1 MAESSILVLGILVLV
16 VGAVAV
22 ALLLRKRLNTKG
34 LEQPV
39 RSMKPRGQDEQKFG
53 EGENPPRQVSVV
65 GSGSVFIS
73 YRRQDSADII
83 GRICDRL
90 VERFGTP
97 DVFKDVD
104 TIPLG
109 VDFRKYL
116 QESVS
121 RCDVLLA
128 IIGKNW
134 LEASND
140 TGKRC
145 LDDPRDYLR
154 IEIETALQRL
164 YP

>member
-1 MAESSILVLGILVLV
+1 VLE
-16 VGAVAV
+16 A
-22 ALLLRKRLNTKG
+22 
-34 LEQPV
+34 
-39 RSMKPRGQDEQKFG
+39 
-53 EGENPPRQVSVV
+53 
-65 GSGSVFIS
+65 GSVFIS
-73 YRRQDSADII
+73 YRRQDSADIT
-83 GRICDRL
+83 GRIYDRL

-109 VDFRKYL
+109 ADFRKYL

-154 IEIETALQRL
+154 IEIETALQRVIPVIPVL
-164 YP
+164 AQGASMPREKDLPPSLQPFAYRNAIAVRPDPDFRADRDRLIKGIQTHLGISR

>member
-1 MAESSILVLGILVLV
+1 
-16 VGAVAV
+16 
-22 ALLLRKRLNTKG
+22 
-34 LEQPV
+34 
-39 RSMKPRGQDEQKFG
+39 MKPRGQDEQKFG
-53 EGENPPRQVSVV
+53 EGENPPRQVSV
-65 GSGSVFIS
+65 SEAGSVFIS
-73 YRRQDSADII
+73 YRRQDSADIT
-83 GRICDRL
+83 GRIYDRL

-134 LEASND
+134 LEASITRTRGLD
-140 TGKRC
+140 RFTLRGKRKVNTQW
-145 LDDPRDYLR
+145 L
-154 IEIETALQRL
+154 L
-164 YP
+164 YCIVHNIGKIHRYAPGCAWQ